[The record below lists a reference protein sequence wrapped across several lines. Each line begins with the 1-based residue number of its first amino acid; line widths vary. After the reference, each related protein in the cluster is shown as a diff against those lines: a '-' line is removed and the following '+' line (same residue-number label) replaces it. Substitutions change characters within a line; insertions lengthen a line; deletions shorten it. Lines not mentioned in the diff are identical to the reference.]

1 MSSRAFSEEFADLR
15 VRCSVVSDCREGY
28 CRTSTQTSDKSF
40 DRWFLIPSCLMCT
53 NPPFLHII
61 AWFASKVDP
70 QGHFWGRSCRMSPY
84 RRHSASLKDCL
95 SNTKPSSSIGS
106 AVNHMDDDLQSRIS
120 MDLERL
126 SFAASF
132 TIADSIFNRSY
143 FEVFIDRIVLRVF
156 TARLSGIISCSKMTD
171 FS

>member
-15 VRCSVVSDCREGY
+15 VRCSVVSGCREGS

-53 NPPFLHII
+53 NPPFLHLI

-106 AVNHMDDDLQSRIS
+106 AVNHMDFYGSGETFIRRFFHYSVFYFQS
-120 MDLERL
+120 
-126 SFAASF
+126 
-132 TIADSIFNRSY
+132 
-143 FEVFIDRIVLRVF
+143 FILRGF
-156 TARLSGIISCSKMTD
+156 H
-171 FS
+171 